1 MVSVVAMLL
10 LYVMVGREP
19 DVPESRDAGA
29 AAVGRHSRSAAAGD
43 SRRRRADRSRLHRAY
58 SQGQGR
64 FTHQGHPA
72 AAGRPQLAVLGQ
84 APGDS
89 IGARGFQDQRQVP
102 ARLAR
107 IRRRS
112 RVLPRV
118 GGRSHLPAAVG
129 LSRSHRRGDLRDL
142 PARDVRLDRHLSGFS
157 PRRGL
162 QDRRQH
168 VSREVLHARASR
180 DERVAQSQPVRSPR
194 PDDRQRAQETRSGGA
209 RADRSGPVPAGRC
222 VARRADRRGG
232 LRGRA
237 RRSHRRPRRHP
248 LYRRRGLR
256 ARCRGK
262 PPAWCAARRSP

>member
-19 DVPESRDAGA
+19 DVPESRHAGPP
-29 AAVGRHSRSAAAGD
+29 AVGRHSRSAAAGD
-43 SRRRRADRSRLHRAY
+43 SRRRRADRSRLRRAH

-64 FTHQGHPA
+64 FTHQGHPV

-84 APGDS
+84 AAGDS
-89 IGARGFQDQRQVP
+89 LGARGLQDQRQVR

-118 GGRSHLPAAVG
+118 GGRSRLPAAVG
-129 LSRSHRRGDLRDL
+129 VARSHRCGDLRDFS
-142 PARDVRLDRHLSGFS
+142 PRDLRLDRHLSGFS

-168 VSREVLHARASR
+168 VSREELHARASR
-180 DERVAQSQPVRSPR
+180 DEPVAQSQPVRSPR
-194 PDDRQRAQETRSGGA
+194 PDDRQRAQEARSGGA
-209 RADRSGPVPAGRC
+209 RADRPGPVPA
-222 VARRADRRGG
+222 
-232 LRGRA
+232 
-237 RRSHRRPRRHP
+237 
-248 LYRRRGLR
+248 
-256 ARCRGK
+256 
-262 PPAWCAARRSP
+262 